1 MMTDRASW
9 RRDNRRASS
18 SGDLSDML
26 LLVIAIEVKFDLS
39 RRSTLLS
46 LSLLEQVLCTGLG
59 LWNIALYDI
68 GNQNPKSIYRK
79 VIRCRTSEISRQ
91 QYRVSVCLCQCSLS
105 QTRPH
110 TWMIDGITRQQRDW
124 YEGTKREVLSV
135 TDSYAQPGT
144 AE

>member
-1 MMTDRASW
+1 MTDRASW

-59 LWNIALYDI
+59 L
-68 GNQNPKSIYRK
+68 
-79 VIRCRTSEISRQ
+79 
-91 QYRVSVCLCQCSLS
+91 
-105 QTRPH
+105 
-110 TWMIDGITRQQRDW
+110 
-124 YEGTKREVLSV
+124 
-135 TDSYAQPGT
+135 
-144 AE
+144 